1 MIQENGAL
9 VEFYR
14 DAVQNNFKSAQ
25 EGRPIFDD
33 FDFVRI
39 MTPGDT
45 RTTVVRKVTDQDK
58 QRFQRAWDMY
68 QRGLD
73 QVLEGTPLDKWP
85 GVTTSQVK
93 ELQYVNIRTVEQ
105 LVSVSDSGIQ
115 KLGPGYMQLRTRAKQ
130 FLEAAADEAAATAH
144 ARENEQLREQMAL
157 MQEQMDAMQEQL
169 QKQQQEKEQASK
181 AGDDAGADGQATDSK
196 PAART
201 RANTA
206 KPE

>member
-1 MIQENGAL
+1 MIQENTAL

-25 EGRPIFDD
+25 EGRAIFEDV
-33 FDFVRI
+33 DFVRI

-45 RTTVVRKVTDQDK
+45 RTVICRKVTEQDK
-58 QRFQRAWDMY
+58 QRFPKAWDLY
-68 QRGLD
+68 QRGLE
-73 QVLEGTPLDKWP
+73 QVLEGTPLDKWT
-85 GVTTSQVK
+85 GITTSQVK
-93 ELQYVNIRTVEQ
+93 ELAHVNIRTVEQ
-105 LVSVSDSGIQ
+105 LVSVSDASIQ
-115 KLGPGYMQLRTRAKQ
+115 RLGPGYMQLRTRAKQ
-130 FLEAAADEAAATAH
+130 FIEAAQDEAAATAH

-157 MQEQMDAMQEQL
+157 MQEQMDAMAAQL
-169 QKQQQEKEQASK
+169 KKQQEKELANQTSQETNS
-181 AGDDAGADGQATDSK
+181 GSDTPEGK